1 MAHKS
6 SLKYW
11 QECGEGHP
19 CALCALLVHASTNGY
34 LICLYI
40 LAVVNNAAMS
50 KSVQISFQD
59 LAVSPTACFCLLSI
73 TLSLLR

>member
-1 MAHKS
+1 M
-6 SLKYW
+6 W
-11 QECGEGHP
+11 REGHP
-19 CALCALLVHASTNGY
+19 CALCALLVHGSTSRH